1 MIESIL
7 IDGAIAGGIYSLL
20 ALGFTLIY
28 GVSGVINLAH
38 SGFFMIGALLFATS
52 GAFLLPVLEPLGVI
66 PTFIL
71 ILALILAAIS
81 VATIGGI
88 VYKLIISPIIGD
100 DVAIMV
106 VTVSLALIFQQIML
120 LALDAAKLTY
130 IPVAPFIRG
139 ATWGVR
145 NESLLAFGVS
155 VTLFI
160 SLWIF
165 ITKSKIGGAMRAVS
179 QDREVAMLMG
189 INTERLYMLTM
200 GISAAFA
207 TVAGVFYAS
216 SVLVGQAPPHMW
228 LQPLFSSFAIVILGG
243 LGSIKGTLIGGF
255 IIAYTETL
263 VAYLIPQGGQIVP
276 AVSLVIIMLIILIRP
291 KGLFGKR
298 IEME

>member
-1 MIESIL
+1 
-7 IDGAIAGGIYSLL
+7 
-20 ALGFTLIY
+20 
-28 GVSGVINLAH
+28 VINLAH